1 MVHQAFHP
9 KNYIFFIVY
18 GYFWWL
24 FKKHS
29 KSCFRKQVI
38 KFGKNEYMGSD
49 RD

>member
-1 MVHQAFHP
+1 MVHQAFHQ

-18 GYFWWL
+18 GYFWCL
-24 FKKHS
+24 KKYS

-38 KFGKNEYMGSD
+38 KFGKMSIMGSD